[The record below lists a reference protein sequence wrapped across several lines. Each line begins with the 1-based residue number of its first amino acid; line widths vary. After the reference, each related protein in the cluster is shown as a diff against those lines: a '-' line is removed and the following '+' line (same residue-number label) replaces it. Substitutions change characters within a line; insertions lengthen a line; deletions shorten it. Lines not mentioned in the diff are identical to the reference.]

1 MKPSLQGLQRSN
13 VRTSRLRDVPA
24 TSKTEIFEVAGI
36 ALLLY
41 VVVSACGAD
50 PLPPSTP
57 LPAAAA
63 LPAAT
68 SEPPATTRVL
78 PTFTPVPTVGVSTP
92 TVVPSVAPTPL
103 SSPVPPQPLPSI
115 YLDYKDRLHQGWR
128 GSVCWPYQ
136 VNMGSVKWG
145 SSCPA
150 TAGWRGFDEVS
161 PITIKSEDQFSMV
174 IAAHTPP
181 DRLMTRV
188 FTVLSTVPSL
198 SRGEELF
205 RHDASSP
212 GEAEEITLGLPP
224 GVYYLDASVIW
235 LGGSIG
241 EGSPEGS
248 VGYGF
253 KVEIAE
259 PPPPPLPQVSL
270 EHGGRSYRGWRGSYC
285 WPTSANSRTCADSVG
300 WQGFDKAS
308 PVLMKQGDKFSIRI
322 SGSDPTSDEF
332 RVRASTPQET
342 RLAVKPGEE
351 LFSSDSLEGLRLDL
365 PAGVYFVS
373 TFYKSPLGDVSYGF
387 KVEVVD

>member
-1 MKPSLQGLQRSN
+1 MNTRMGITPRTEAAVGMQPTQGPTTSSQLTANDRQSPGVGPIPAPPPSPPILGEKVSLDEARRRTPYTIPIPPDGVVGADIQEVWASKEGAPTEFRQVYLIYANGLKISIGGRPDAIDYSALADDPFRAAN
-13 VRTSRLRDVPA
+13 VRGIPA
-24 TSKTEIFEVAGI
+24 SGKDPAVKTLSTGGQVNTPANLSWWVNQVDIGLYHPTWSMEQLLEIGEAMP
-36 ALLLY
+36 
-41 VVVSACGAD
+41 D
-50 PLPPSTP
+50 PIWSPT
-57 LPAAAA
+57 
-63 LPAAT
+63 
-68 SEPPATTRVL
+68 TTRAL

-181 DRLMTRV
+181 DRLMTRM
-188 FTVLSTVPSL
+188 FTVLSTVPAL

-205 RHDASSP
+205 RHDARSP

-224 GVYYLDASVIW
+224 GVYYLDASASW
-235 LGGSIG
+235 LAGSIVD
-241 EGSPEGS
+241 GSPEGS

-253 KVEIAE
+253 KVEI
-259 PPPPPLPQVSL
+259 
-270 EHGGRSYRGWRGSYC
+270 
-285 WPTSANSRTCADSVG
+285 
-300 WQGFDKAS
+300 
-308 PVLMKQGDKFSIRI
+308 
-322 SGSDPTSDEF
+322 
-332 RVRASTPQET
+332 
-342 RLAVKPGEE
+342 
-351 LFSSDSLEGLRLDL
+351 
-365 PAGVYFVS
+365 
-373 TFYKSPLGDVSYGF
+373 
-387 KVEVVD
+387 VD